1 LKTSSATTTTTT
13 TTTTLAVVRKLNTVT
28 DEVLSEKK
36 KSKTT
41 SAVQDEDSVSTK
53 LKDDREEK
61 DSKMAIGRSSSME
74 NDHFLT
80 SQDKKAIPDYKGEP
94 SINWEAAEK
103 RHSVVL
109 SVGTYSKSP
118 PVSPSVMLLG
128 GHGEKAHDGTTSAG
142 SLTMASELKPPNRRR
157 SSRKSDEG
165 KAMMRS
171 SNWNEKE
178 DDRVNKS
185 VIQMAKKIEPKC
197 QLCEVLMTYEAPL
210 ISKLKEGIE
219 ALNAAI
225 QSSSST

>member
-1 LKTSSATTTTTT
+1 
-13 TTTTLAVVRKLNTVT
+13 
-28 DEVLSEKK
+28 
-36 KSKTT
+36 
-41 SAVQDEDSVSTK
+41 
-53 LKDDREEK
+53 
-61 DSKMAIGRSSSME
+61 
-74 NDHFLT
+74 
-80 SQDKKAIPDYKGEP
+80 
-94 SINWEAAEK
+94 
-103 RHSVVL
+103 
-109 SVGTYSKSP
+109 
-118 PVSPSVMLLG
+118 
-128 GHGEKAHDGTTSAG
+128 
-142 SLTMASELKPPNRRR
+142 MASELKPPNRRR